1 MASIGEKIKKALIK
15 EDPQVSKE
23 VAQDNTNVSAQIPV
37 SSMGSIS
44 SSFAPTS
51 TIEQSTSAPTAVA
64 DKGIIDRIWN
74 AIIAQNR
81 PGPDYLELKTTLQTT
96 LQSLDSLPITLEQKI
111 SAAFNVLKG
120 QYPNFDKTAILQAID
135 FYLGVVE
142 TEKQTGLGELDKLE
156 HEKVSSV
163 ETEITEMQVRAQQMK
178 AEYDAL
184 MEQIGEKN
192 MAMQAA
198 KVEINNNRMMF
209 NASIQSVLDV
219 LNTDRQK
226 IESLTI

>member
-1 MASIGEKIKKALIK
+1 MASIGEKIKRALIK

-23 VAQDNTNVSAQIPV
+23 VVQDTTNVSAQIPV

-44 SSFAPTS
+44 SPFAPTS

-81 PGPDYLELKTTLQTT
+81 PGPDYLELKTTLQ
-96 LQSLDSLPITLEQKI
+96 SLDSLPITLEQKI

-142 TEKQTGLGELDKLE
+142 NEKQTGLGELDKLE

-163 ETEITEMQVRAQQMK
+163 ESEIAEMQTRAQQMK

-198 KVEINNNRMMF
+198 KVEINSNRMMF

>member
-1 MASIGEKIKKALIK
+1 MASIGKAIKRALIK
-15 EDPQVSKE
+15 EDTPVSKE
-23 VAQDNTNVSAQIPV
+23 VVQDNTNVSNQIPV

-44 SSFAPTS
+44 TSFAPTA
-51 TIEQSTSAPTAVA
+51 TIEQTGAAPAAVA
-64 DKGIIDRIWN
+64 DKAIIDRIWN

-81 PGPDYLELKTTLQTT
+81 PGPDYLELKTTLQG
-96 LQSLDSLPITLEQKI
+96 LDELPITLEQKI
-111 SAAFNVLKG
+111 KAAFNVLKG

-142 TEKQTGLGELDKLE
+142 TEKQQGLGELDKLE
-156 HEKVSSV
+156 HERVSSV
-163 ETEITEMQVRAQQMK
+163 ETEISEMQERAQQMK

-198 KVEINNNRMMF
+198 KVEINGNRMMF

>member
-1 MASIGEKIKKALIK
+1 MALGERIKRALIK
-15 EDPQVSKE
+15 DEESVSQDKE
-23 VAQDNTNVSAQIPV
+23 PIQETTNVAGQIPV
-37 SSMGSIS
+37 GSMSSIS
-44 SSFAPTS
+44 SSFGQTA
-51 TIEQSTSAPTAVA
+51 TIEQTGSAPAAVA
-64 DKGIIDRIWN
+64 DKNIIDQIWN

-81 PGPDYLELKTTLQTT
+81 PGPDYLELKATLQG
-96 LQSLDSLPITLEQKI
+96 LDELPITLEQKI
-111 SAAFNVLKG
+111 KAAFNVLRG

-142 TEKQTGLGELDKLE
+142 TEKQTGLGQLDKLE
-156 HEKVSSV
+156 HEQVSSV
-163 ETEITEMQVRAQQMK
+163 ETEITEMQTRAQQMK

-198 KVEINNNRMMF
+198 KVDINNKRMMF

-226 IESLTI
+226 IETLTI

>member
-1 MASIGEKIKKALIK
+1 MASSSIGKKIKRALIK

-23 VAQDNTNVSAQIPV
+23 VVQDTTNVGTQIPV

-64 DKGIIDRIWN
+64 DKNIIDRIWN

-81 PGPDYLELKTTLQTT
+81 PGPDYLELKTTLQ
-96 LQSLDSLPITLEQKI
+96 SLDNLPITLEQKI

-120 QYPNFDKTAILQAID
+120 QYPNFDKNAILQAID

-163 ETEITEMQVRAQQMK
+163 ETEITEMQTRAQQMK

-184 MEQIGEKN
+184 MEKIGEKN

>member
-1 MASIGEKIKKALIK
+1 MASIGEKIKRALIK

-23 VAQDNTNVSAQIPV
+23 VVQDTTNVGTQIPV

-44 SSFAPTS
+44 SSFAPTA

-81 PGPDYLELKTTLQTT
+81 PGPDYLELKTT

-142 TEKQTGLGELDKLE
+142 NEKQTGLGELDKLE

-163 ETEITEMQVRAQQMK
+163 ESEIAEMQTRAQQMK

-198 KVEINNNRMMF
+198 KVEINSNRMMF

>member
-1 MASIGEKIKKALIK
+1 MASIGEKIKRALIK

-23 VAQDNTNVSAQIPV
+23 VVQDTTNVSAQIPV

-51 TIEQSTSAPTAVA
+51 TIEQSTSSPTAVA
-64 DKGIIDRIWN
+64 DKNIIDRIWN
-74 AIIAQNR
+74 AIVAQNQ
-81 PGPDYLELKTTLQTT
+81 PGPDYLELKTTLQ
-96 LQSLDSLPITLEQKI
+96 SLDNLPITLEQKI

-163 ETEITEMQVRAQQMK
+163 ETEITEMQTRAQQMK

>member
-1 MASIGEKIKKALIK
+1 MASIGEKIKRALIK
-15 EDPQVSKE
+15 EDQPVSKE
-23 VAQDNTNVSAQIPV
+23 IVQDNTNVSAQIPV

-64 DKGIIDRIWN
+64 DKSIIDQIWN

-81 PGPDYLELKTTLQTT
+81 PGPDYLELKTT

-163 ETEITEMQVRAQQMK
+163 ETEITEMQTRAQQMK

>member
-1 MASIGEKIKKALIK
+1 MASIGEKIKRALIK

-23 VAQDNTNVSAQIPV
+23 VVQDTTNVSAQIPV

-81 PGPDYLELKTTLQTT
+81 PGPDYLELKTTLQ
-96 LQSLDSLPITLEQKI
+96 SLDSLPITLEQKI

-142 TEKQTGLGELDKLE
+142 NEKQTGLGELDKLE

-163 ETEITEMQVRAQQMK
+163 ESEIAEMQTRAQQMK

-198 KVEINNNRMMF
+198 KVEINSNRMMF

>member
-1 MASIGEKIKKALIK
+1 MASIGEKIKRALIK

-23 VAQDNTNVSAQIPV
+23 VVQDTTNVGTQIPV

-81 PGPDYLELKTTLQTT
+81 PGPDYLELKTTLQ
-96 LQSLDSLPITLEQKI
+96 SLDSLPITLEQKI

-120 QYPNFDKTAILQAID
+120 QYPNFDKNAILQAID
-135 FYLGVVE
+135 FYLGVV
-142 TEKQTGLGELDKLE
+142 
-156 HEKVSSV
+156 
-163 ETEITEMQVRAQQMK
+163 
-178 AEYDAL
+178 
-184 MEQIGEKN
+184 
-192 MAMQAA
+192 
-198 KVEINNNRMMF
+198 
-209 NASIQSVLDV
+209 
-219 LNTDRQK
+219 
-226 IESLTI
+226 

>member
-1 MASIGEKIKKALIK
+1 MASIGEKIKRALIK

-23 VAQDNTNVSAQIPV
+23 VVQDTTNVGTQIPV

-81 PGPDYLELKTTLQTT
+81 PGPDYLELKTT

-163 ETEITEMQVRAQQMK
+163 ESEIAEMQTRAQQMK

-198 KVEINNNRMMF
+198 KVEINSNRMMF

>member
-1 MASIGEKIKKALIK
+1 MASIGEKIKRALIK

-23 VAQDNTNVSAQIPV
+23 VVQDTTNVGAQIPV

-51 TIEQSTSAPTAVA
+51 TIEQSTSSPTAVA
-64 DKGIIDRIWN
+64 DKNIIDRIWN
-74 AIIAQNR
+74 AIVAQNR
-81 PGPDYLELKTTLQTT
+81 PGPDYLELKTT

-120 QYPNFDKTAILQAID
+120 QYPNFDKNAILQAID

-163 ETEITEMQVRAQQMK
+163 ETEITEMQTRAQQMK

>member
-1 MASIGEKIKKALIK
+1 
-15 EDPQVSKE
+15 
-23 VAQDNTNVSAQIPV
+23 
-37 SSMGSIS
+37 
-44 SSFAPTS
+44 
-51 TIEQSTSAPTAVA
+51 
-64 DKGIIDRIWN
+64 
-74 AIIAQNR
+74 
-81 PGPDYLELKTTLQTT
+81 
-96 LQSLDSLPITLEQKI
+96 
-111 SAAFNVLKG
+111 
-120 QYPNFDKTAILQAID
+120 
-135 FYLGVVE
+135 
-142 TEKQTGLGELDKLE
+142 LDKLE

-163 ETEITEMQVRAQQMK
+163 ETEITEMQTRAQQMK

>member
-1 MASIGEKIKKALIK
+1 MASIGEKIKRALIK

-23 VAQDNTNVSAQIPV
+23 IVQDNTNVSAQIPV

-81 PGPDYLELKTTLQTT
+81 PGPDYLELKTTLQ
-96 LQSLDSLPITLEQKI
+96 SLDNLPITLEQKI

-163 ETEITEMQVRAQQMK
+163 ETEITEMQTRAQQMK